1 MDVLDLFSSERC
13 VWMPPLSMLYAPF
26 DVLLS
31 DMLLSCVFFCLMCFC
46 FSPIL
51 PPFAPDVCLYSLCW
65 DDLFLLHSPSCLFY
79 ILDPLPQW

>member
-1 MDVLDLFSSERC
+1 MSWTFSLASDVYGS
-13 VWMPPLSMLYAPF
+13 PLSMLYAPF

-31 DMLLSCVFFCLMCFC
+31 DMLLCYVFLSDVLLFWTL
-46 FSPIL
+46 L